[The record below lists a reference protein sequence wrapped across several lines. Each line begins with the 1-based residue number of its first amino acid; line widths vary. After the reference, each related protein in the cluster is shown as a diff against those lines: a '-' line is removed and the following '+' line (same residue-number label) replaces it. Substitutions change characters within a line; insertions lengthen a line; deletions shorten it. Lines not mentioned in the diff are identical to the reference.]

1 MTVWESKPTIYKE
14 LRPQEILNSEENV
27 QRVTEQNVIE
37 NEYLNPFGLMDESD
51 EILNTF
57 CKRQRLYKLF
67 RKERLLSCEKLFHLI
82 ALINTMVFELPSTY
96 EEFAQKLMQRI
107 PKNYKWIDLLS
118 DDYKSTANS
127 FKLNEQA
134 VRG

>member
-1 MTVWESKPTIYKE
+1 
-14 LRPQEILNSEENV
+14 
-27 QRVTEQNVIE
+27 
-37 NEYLNPFGLMDESD
+37 
-51 EILNTF
+51 
-57 CKRQRLYKLF
+57 
-67 RKERLLSCEKLFHLI
+67 
-82 ALINTMVFELPSTY
+82 MVFELPSTY

-118 DDYKSTANS
+118 DDYKSTANP